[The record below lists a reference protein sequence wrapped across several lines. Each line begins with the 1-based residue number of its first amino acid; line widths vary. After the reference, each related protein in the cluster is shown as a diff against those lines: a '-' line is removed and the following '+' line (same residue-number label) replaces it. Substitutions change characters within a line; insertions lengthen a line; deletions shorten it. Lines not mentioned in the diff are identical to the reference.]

1 MNSGKIILTIN
12 FITLILIIVL
22 GIFEIRTIERDTI
35 SFMENLN
42 NVKKSVETANW
53 DDAYRN
59 IEILNKNW
67 ERKKQLWSFF
77 VDHNEIDNISMYLK
91 QSIEYIKHK
100 DNIEAMASLAILE
113 HYLTHISEIEK
124 LRIENII

>member
-1 MNSGKIILTIN
+1 MNSGKIVLTIN
-12 FITLILIIVL
+12 FITLILIIIL
-22 GIFEIRTIERDTI
+22 GIYEIRTIERDTI

-42 NVKKSVETANW
+42 DVKKSVEASNW
-53 DDAYRN
+53 DDAYKN
-59 IEILNKNW
+59 IELLNKNW

-77 VDHNEIDNISMYLK
+77 VNHNEIDNISMYLK
-91 QSIEYIKHK
+91 QSIEYIKYK
-100 DNIEAMASLAILE
+100 DKNEAMASLAILE